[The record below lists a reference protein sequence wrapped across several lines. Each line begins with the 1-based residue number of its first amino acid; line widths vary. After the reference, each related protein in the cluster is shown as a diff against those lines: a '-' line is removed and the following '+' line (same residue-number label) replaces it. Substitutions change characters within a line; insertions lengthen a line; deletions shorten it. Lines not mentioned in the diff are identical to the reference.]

1 MYHSPLVILELKKTY
16 QLKSSSVVVQYTI
29 TNLGEHTSKGTFA
42 TEMNISLG
50 RQQMQ
55 KQLYTVEK
63 SRNRILNDDNKVFS
77 NLNNFRIS
85 DEHNKTMLS
94 IATDIRFTL
103 FKDESIV
110 DITTMMGKESLYQ
123 YSLFLLTTPLILKVE
138 NQKNGLSDGD

>member
-1 MYHSPLVILELKKTY
+1 
-16 QLKSSSVVVQYTI
+16 
-29 TNLGEHTSKGTFA
+29 
-42 TEMNISLG
+42 
-50 RQQMQ
+50 MQ

-63 SRNRILNDDNKVFS
+63 SRNRILDDDNKVFS

-123 YSLFLLTTPLILKVE
+123 YSLFLLTCPFDLKSGE
-138 NQKNGLSDGD
+138 SKKWTIGWRLEKRATRQQKKELA